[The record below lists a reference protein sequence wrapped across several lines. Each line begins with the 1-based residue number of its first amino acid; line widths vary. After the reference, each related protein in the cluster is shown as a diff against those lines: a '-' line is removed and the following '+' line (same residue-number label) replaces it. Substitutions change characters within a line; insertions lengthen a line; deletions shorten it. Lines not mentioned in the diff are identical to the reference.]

1 MSTSTQSTAVPHKEP
16 APLHKRPVQFRPI
29 GEFSIHPAIASDPRL
44 STKDPRYLAMQTAW
58 EEQDGCPPVYATKD
72 GQIVDGRHRF
82 WWLQKI
88 EADEVPWIE
97 VGEDEVPQVIL
108 GALQGRN
115 HITKSQRAYLA
126 APKLDGAFKAAHDR
140 RLAILQ
146 SGGRC
151 KLPPIPNVESLAERL
166 GISETLLKQARRI
179 HEAFASN
186 TTRMDF
192 SGDGGGKKKL
202 TLREYFEPRIL
213 DADEPM
219 GLGVAL
225 AGIGGK
231 ISPSSAGSGA
241 RSVAARNSHLART
254 VHWWKAARTTGD
266 RWQKLKPE
274 ERDTVCDFIR
284 ESVGRWPDD
293 LVEVVAAAARAAKRA
308 KAKDAADTQD

>member
-1 MSTSTQSTAVPHKEP
+1 MSSSTQTTAVPHKDTS
-16 APLHKRPVQFRPI
+16 PLHRRPVQFRPI

-44 STKDPRYLAMQTAW
+44 SAKDPRYLAMQAAW
-58 EEQDGCPPVYATKD
+58 TEQDGCPPVYATKD

-82 WWLQKI
+82 WWLQQM
-88 EADEVPWIE
+88 EADAVPWIE

-115 HITKSQRAYLA
+115 HITKGQRAYLA
-126 APKLDGAFKAAHDR
+126 APKLDGAFKAAQAR
-140 RLAILQ
+140 RMAILQ

-151 KLPPIPNVESLAERL
+151 KLPQLPSVEALAEKL
-166 GISETLLKQARRI
+166 GISHEFLRQARRI
-179 HEAFASN
+179 HEAFAAHPA
-186 TTRMDF
+186 RMDF

-213 DADEPM
+213 DAEEPM

-225 AGIGGK
+225 AGIGSK
-231 ISPSSAGSGA
+231 VSPSSAGSGA

-254 VHWWKAARTTGD
+254 VHWWKSAKSTGD

-274 ERDTVCDFIR
+274 ERDTVSDFVR
-284 ESVGRWPDD
+284 DAVTHWPED
-293 LVEVVAAAARAAKRA
+293 LVEVVTAAVRAARRA
-308 KAKDAADTQD
+308 KAKEAADTQD